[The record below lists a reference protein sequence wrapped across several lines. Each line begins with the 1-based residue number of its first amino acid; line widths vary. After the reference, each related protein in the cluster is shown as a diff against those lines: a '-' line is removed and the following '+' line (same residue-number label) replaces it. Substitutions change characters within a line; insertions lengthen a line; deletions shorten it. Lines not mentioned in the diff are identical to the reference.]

1 MSLGGGAQTPRK
13 LVPPRTVAPV
23 VSSPRRA
30 PSVREL
36 SNQFVER
43 RSIVFTDEPSSAETV
58 PSKSG
63 HLVVCEQGEPLAE
76 VIAAN
81 YAYALRAGLC
91 LIPDIGQ
98 ELSDELF
105 GALSKISTNRVSR
118 SPVYLHRGPF
128 ASSHWRPHRSLG
140 QAAAR

>member
-1 MSLGGGAQTPRK
+1 MEEIDR
-13 LVPPRTVAPV
+13 
-23 VSSPRRA
+23 
-30 PSVREL
+30 L
-36 SNQFVER
+36 SNPARFKKPLLTWGNDRIGIGLLRALRER
-43 RSIVFTDEPSSAETV
+43 RSIVFTDEPPSAETV

-105 GALSKISTNRVSR
+105 GALGKISTNRVSG

-128 ASSHWRPHRSLG
+128 ASSHFVVCHIFQLLAS
-140 QAAAR
+140 A